1 MTQQVTR
8 QKILPKS
15 GGVVAHKLFTL
26 ACKIQKALPVVV
38 AKSIE
43 KHQTILVSS
52 GGVAVVTIAYIHNI
66 LLNLGDPFLVGA
78 FLPRWR

>member
-1 MTQQVTR
+1 M
-8 QKILPKS
+8 
-15 GGVVAHKLFTL
+15 
-26 ACKIQKALPVVV
+26 V
-38 AKSIE
+38 AKSRE

-52 GGVAVVTIAYIHNI
+52 GGVAVVTIADIHNI